1 MEPLLTYT
9 DYRKYLKDYLHEKKL
24 LNNGFS
30 LKVLADRSGFK
41 ARDYLLRVM
50 NGTRNLSQSGVC
62 MLSQALRLSEKE
74 ADYFANLVGFNQAK
88 TAKEKEFFYGKIAAV
103 RKHGQGGA
111 QKLRSDQFEY
121 LSQWHYSALRSLLP
135 VIDFK
140 DDYAALGRF
149 LDPPLTPGEAK
160 KAVKLLLQLG
170 ILRRS
175 DAGKYTV
182 PTSSLST
189 GDDVA
194 SVALTQF
201 HRQSLDLARRA
212 LDYFP
217 GSERDISGVTL
228 SLSRPGFEKIR
239 AEAGRFRKQVMEIA
253 AEDSGEE
260 GVFQV
265 NIQLF
270 PLSKRKKTV

>member
-1 MEPLLTYT
+1 MESLLTYT
-9 DYRKYLKDYLHEKKL
+9 DYRKFLKDYVHEKKL
-24 LNNGFS
+24 LNKAFS
-30 LKVLADRSGFK
+30 FKVLADRVGFK
-41 ARDYLLRVM
+41 ARDYILRVM
-50 NGTRNLSQSGVC
+50 NGTRNLSQSGVY
-62 MLSQALRLSEKE
+62 MLSQALSFSDKE
-74 ADYFANLVGFNQAK
+74 ADYFASLVGFNQAK
-88 TAKEKEFFYGKIAAV
+88 TAKEKEFFYGKIASV
-103 RKHGQGGA
+103 RKHGLS

-135 VIDFK
+135 VIDFR
-140 DDYAALGRF
+140 DNFAALGRF

-160 KAVKLLLQLG
+160 KAVQLLIKLG
-170 ILRRS
+170 ILRRTDS
-175 DAGKYTV
+175 GKYTV
-182 PTSSLST
+182 PASSLST

-217 GSERDISGVTL
+217 GAERDISGVTM
-228 SLSRPGFEKIR
+228 SLSRQGFEKIR
-239 AEAGRFRKQVMEIA
+239 AEAGRFRKRAMEIA

-270 PLSKRKKTV
+270 PLSKRKKKV

>member
-1 MEPLLTYT
+1 MESLVTYT
-9 DYRKYLKDYLHEKKL
+9 DYRKFLRDYIHEKKL
-24 LNNGFS
+24 LNKAFS
-30 LKVLADRSGFK
+30 FKMLADRAGFK
-41 ARDYLLRVM
+41 ARDYILRVM

-62 MLSQALRLSEKE
+62 MLSQAIRLSEKD

-88 TAKEKEFFYGKIAAV
+88 TSKEKEFFYNKIVAV
-103 RKHGQGGA
+103 RQHGHGRV

-160 KAVKLLLQLG
+160 KTVRLLLQLG
-170 ILRRS
+170 IILRS
-175 DAGKYTV
+175 DSGKYTV
-182 PTSSLST
+182 PASSLST
-189 GDDVA
+189 GEDLA

-217 GSERDISGVTL
+217 VSERDISGVTL
-228 SLSRPGFEKIR
+228 SLSRQGYEKIR
-239 AEAGRFRKQVMEIA
+239 EEARLFRKRAMEIA
-253 AEDSGEE
+253 ADDSNET
-260 GVFQV
+260 GVYQV

-270 PLSKRKKTV
+270 PLSKRKKSV

>member
-1 MEPLLTYT
+1 MESLLTYT
-9 DYRKYLKDYLHEKKL
+9 DYRKFLKDYLKEKKL
-24 LNNGFS
+24 QNKAFS
-30 LKVLADRSGFK
+30 LKVLADRAGFK
-41 ARDYLLRVM
+41 ARDYILRVM

-62 MLSQALRLSEKE
+62 MLSQALRFSEKE
-74 ADYFANLVGFNQAK
+74 ADYFTNLVGFNQAK
-88 TAKEKEFFYGKIAAV
+88 TAKEKGFFYGKIASV
-103 RKHGQGGA
+103 RKHGLS

-140 DDYAALGRF
+140 DDYAVLGRF
-149 LDPPLTPGEAK
+149 LDPPLTPGETK
-160 KAVKLLLQLG
+160 KAVQLLLRLG
-170 ILRRS
+170 ILRQS
-175 DAGKYTV
+175 DSGKYTV

-217 GSERDISGVTL
+217 GTERDISGVTM
-228 SLSRPGFEKIR
+228 SLSRQGFEKIR
-239 AEAGRFRKQVMEIA
+239 EEARRFRKRAMEIA
-253 AEDSGEE
+253 TDDNGEE

>member
-1 MEPLLTYT
+1 MESLLTYT
-9 DYRKYLKDYLHEKKL
+9 DYRKFLQDYIHEKKL
-24 LNNGFS
+24 LNKSFS
-30 LKVLADRSGFK
+30 FKVLADRAGFK
-41 ARDYLLRVM
+41 ARDYILRVM

-62 MLSQALRLSEKE
+62 MLSQAFGFSEKE

-88 TAKEKEFFYGKIAAV
+88 TAKEKEFFYGKIALV
-103 RKHGQGGA
+103 SKYGHGGA
-111 QKLRSDQFEY
+111 QKLRSDQFEF

-140 DDYAALGRF
+140 DDYAAIGRF
-149 LDPPLTPGEAK
+149 LDPPLTPGGAK
-160 KAVKLLLQLG
+160 KAVQLLLQLG

-182 PTSSLST
+182 PALSLST
-189 GDDVA
+189 GEDVA

-239 AEAGRFRKQVMEIA
+239 EEARRFRKRVMEIA
-253 AEDSGEE
+253 ANDSNEE

-270 PLSKRKKTV
+270 PLSKRKKAV